1 MIPAL
6 IIIAALHVAA
16 LVACG
21 LSRYILPSVAAA
33 ALVYLAA
40 ILAAS
45 I

>member
-1 MIPAL
+1 MIPSL
-6 IIIAALHVAA
+6 VIIAALHVAA

-21 LSRYILPSVAAA
+21 LSRYILPSFALA